1 MEERQR
7 GQCEEGEG
15 EGWEGLKS
23 SSSLSPELV
32 PLATSPFL
40 R

>member
-7 GQCEEGEG
+7 GQCEEG